1 MVINMMDEIDG
12 SQADETFVSD
22 SMAKRSSSGRRRT
35 PKSYVARWSLT

>member
-1 MVINMMDEIDG
+1 MVINMDEIDG
-12 SQADETFVSD
+12 HRLTRRFVSD